1 MNPTRRQK
9 QFESLRASELYCPR
23 CKRMQPVRERLM
35 LVLPRG
41 ELHEYR
47 CQVCGEHT
55 GSREVSA
62 PATNLIL

>member
-1 MNPTRRQK
+1 
-9 QFESLRASELYCPR
+9 
-23 CKRMQPVRERLM
+23 MQPVRERLM